1 MNWLFTSFSTAFR
14 SYQDDSIT
22 RGNKV
27 SRQGKIETSE
37 YPIDHNTGLPLYTRD
52 QIQLGKYLHTVQCME
67 KNCLKRERGRK
78 KREIADYRKNVQTT
92 CTAFTASTVG
102 PCPTIIQIRWT
113 DYCPNR
119 PPPDWKT
126 DRFTNGRI
134 RPHPAPSITRLLKY

>member
-1 MNWLFTSFSTAFR
+1 MYWLFTSFSTAFR
-14 SYQDDSIT
+14 SYQDDNIT

-52 QIQLGKYLHTVQCME
+52 QIKLGKYHHTVQCIE

-102 PCPTIIQIRWT
+102 PCPTVIQIRWT

-119 PPPDWKT
+119 PPPD
-126 DRFTNGRI
+126 
-134 RPHPAPSITRLLKY
+134 